1 MVILVILITLTAVCA
16 APENIGIMQKQI
28 KIGNFNK
35 SVNVVVADLNSKNL
49 ELGVMISND
58 IIGGVEEFQD
68 MIKCCCGH

>member
-1 MVILVILITLTAVCA
+1 
-16 APENIGIMQKQI
+16 MQKQI